1 MSCLMLRWPR
11 EPTAPWNMAEAAYGS
26 IHAVVNNAGVTA
38 RQPALDQDEHA
49 WDRLL
54 AQWIDEPVGTGQT

>member
-1 MSCLMLRWPR
+1 
-11 EPTAPWNMAEAAYGS
+11 MAEAAYGS

-38 RQPALDQDEHA
+38 RQPALDQDERA

-54 AQWIDEPVGTGQT
+54 AQWIDEPVGTGQP